1 MRMTRISAMIA
12 LGLAT
17 GAMALQGQV
26 PAPPTPPV
34 VPKVVEKLPE
44 WPKEISGKDLK
55 GWLAELKESTDGSVR
70 EYAIKVIPQFGPPAR
85 RESIKPLLSAL
96 RQENDPGVKVH
107 LLMVIGTIGA
117 ETPEEARE
125 ITEGLRLIIANAG
138 LGSPYRLHATRAM
151 INYGAFGASAVPELK
166 SIVADPSWEI
176 RRAVASA
183 LGQVGRVEEK
193 PIDPKKPP
201 APSLVERKGPNATA
215 LATLSDR
222 LSKEKTVAVRLEIV
236 QSMILLGPP
245 GYRTSADYPLAIKPY
260 LTSVNDQLKLEKDK
274 AIVVW
279 LHVLIMLY
287 DGTQLTDATIGKIA
301 DNIVGTDYNAKLAAI
316 RALGMLGDR
325 AKPALPKLIEIV
337 KSDDP
342 ALIAEAIQ
350 CLASMQTVAMPA
362 LPELEKIKKDSKEE
376 LLKSMAG
383 NAIDIISGRKNVPPV
398 LPKK

>member
-1 MRMTRISAMIA
+1 MTRISAMIA

-17 GAMALQGQV
+17 GATALQGQV
-26 PAPPTPPV
+26 PAPTPPTPPA
-34 VPKVVEKLPE
+34 VPMVETPPD

-55 GWLAELKESTDGSVR
+55 GWLTELKESTDGSVR

-85 RESIKPLLSAL
+85 RDSIKPLLAAL

-125 ITEGLRLIIANAG
+125 ITEALRLVIANAG

-151 INYGAFGASAVPELK
+151 INYGAFGASAIPELK
-166 SIVADPSWEI
+166 SIAVDPSWEI

-183 LGQVGRVEEK
+183 LGHVGRVDEK

-201 APSLVERKGPNATA
+201 VPSLVERKGPNATA
-215 LATLSDR
+215 LATLNDR
-222 LSKEKTVAVRLEIV
+222 LSKEKTTAVRLEIV

-260 LTSVNDQLKLEKDK
+260 LTSVNDQLKVEKDK

-287 DGTQLTDATIGKIA
+287 DGTQLNDATIGKIA
-301 DNIVGTDYNAKLAAI
+301 DNIVGTDINAKVAAI

-325 AKPALPKLIEIV
+325 AKPALPKLIETL
-337 KSDDP
+337 KADDP

-350 CLASMQTVAMPA
+350 CLASMQALAIPA
-362 LPELEKIKKDSKEE
+362 LPDLEKIKKDSKEE
-376 LLKSMAG
+376 LLKTMAG
-383 NAIDIISGRKNVPPV
+383 NAIDIISGRKNVPVPV
-398 LPKK
+398 PPKK